1 MSKPKKLQSNAW
13 KIIVGL
19 SAVVGLIA
27 SLLQIFGAVDFW
39 NLLFTPL
46 YNLLVSSVPAYQV
59 VLIIVAVSILS
70 LAVLRFKRH
79 RSNILDL
86 EDARRIA
93 LLCQT
98 PQTTEYLRQQYD
110 YWQSQSHVVVIGG
123 YNFDDYIKQLENQGY
138 LKYQNGKWEAT
149 QKALDYIK
157 KYHGNLL

>member
-1 MSKPKKLQSNAW
+1 MGKPKKLQSNAW

-19 SAVVGLIA
+19 SVVVGLIA

-46 YNLLVSSVPAYQV
+46 YNLLVSSVPVYQV

-93 LLCQT
+93 MLCQT

-110 YWQSQSHVVVIGG
+110 Y
-123 YNFDDYIKQLENQGY
+123 
-138 LKYQNGKWEAT
+138 
-149 QKALDYIK
+149 
-157 KYHGNLL
+157 